1 MVKFLGYY
9 IHITSITEITKLLVF
24 VHFFETLPLMKRS
37 NFYKKNTTNLI
48 SDEEIKDNIVLFI

>member
-48 SDEEIKDNIVLFI
+48 SDEEIVDI